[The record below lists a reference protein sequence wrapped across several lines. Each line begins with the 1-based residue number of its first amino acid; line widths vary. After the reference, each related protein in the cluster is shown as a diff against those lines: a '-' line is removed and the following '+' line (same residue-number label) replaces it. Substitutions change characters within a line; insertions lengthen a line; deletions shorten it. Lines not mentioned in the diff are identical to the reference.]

1 VPDAFSYFSAPI
13 AFSSSGYT
21 LLLNMVGLLY
31 RLCTFL
37 KSSAFI
43 RGCHNHC

>member
-13 AFSSSGYT
+13 AFSSSGYK

-31 RLCTFL
+31 RLRTFL
-37 KSSAFI
+37 ESSAFI
-43 RGCHNHC
+43 RGRQNHC